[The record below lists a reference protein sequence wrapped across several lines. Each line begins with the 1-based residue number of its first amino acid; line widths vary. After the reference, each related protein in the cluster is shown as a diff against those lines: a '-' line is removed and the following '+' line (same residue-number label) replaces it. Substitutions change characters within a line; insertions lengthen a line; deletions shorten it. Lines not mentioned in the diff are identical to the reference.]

1 MKVEID
7 GLVINEQPI
16 AEKDKL
22 ITILTSTMGVIRA
35 FVRGAKNIRSSKCAA
50 TQLLCY
56 SKFSIYKSKDKYIID
71 DAYTVEMF
79 VKLRTNVVNMSYA
92 QYFCELAMR
101 LCPTEQSAKDML
113 RLFLNGLYLLS
124 TGKKNLLL
132 VKACVEMRLLS
143 MLGYMPDLVMC
154 KYCGK
159 YEDEKMFFIAD
170 SGNIIC
176 YKCLVDSHI
185 NSALPLSV
193 GVLRA
198 LRHTVYADFDKLFAF
213 NLPQDS
219 LNELNIVTEQYLLY
233 RTEYD
238 FKTLQ
243 FLKAIQ

>member
-22 ITILTSTMGVIRA
+22 VTILTSTMGVIRA

-56 SKFSIYKSKDKYIID
+56 SKFNIYQSKDKYIVD

-79 VKLRTNVVNMSYA
+79 VKLRTNVINMGYA

-101 LCPTEQSAKDML
+101 LCPTGQSSNDML

-124 TGKKNLLL
+124 TGKKDPLL

-154 KYCGK
+154 RHCGK
-159 YEDEKMFFIAD
+159 YEDNSMYFIAD

-176 YKCLVDSHI
+176 YKCLSDKRI
-185 NSALPLSV
+185 NSAEPLSV

-198 LRHTVYADFDKLFAF
+198 LRHTVYADFNKLFAF
-213 NLPQDS
+213 S
-219 LNELNIVTEQYLLY
+219 LSQESLKELNSATEQYLLY
-233 RTEYD
+233 HTEYD

-243 FLKAIQ
+243 FLKVIK